1 MQSTAQRIKELIEA
15 LSMTIYSFSNECGY
29 VGASTIWNIIDK
41 NKKPNKNTIDK
52 ICDRFPQVNREW
64 LITGHGS
71 MFIKTSAKED
81 EELTVTAK
89 QILDRLQPL
98 MPDIPLLKEYMS
110 TLQEF
115 TKHYSHVKKFVND
128 FEVTWQKSINE
139 LEQVKKDIE
148 NIDAK
153 ITTITMMKGYEILEE
168 DEKKLREKNGNG
180 EKK

>member
-1 MQSTAQRIKELIEA
+1 MQSTALRIKKLIEA

-64 LITGHGS
+64 LITGYGS

-89 QILDRLQPL
+89 QVLDRLQPL
-98 MPDIPLLKEYMS
+98 IPDFSLIEKATQTMNDFINNYN
-110 TLQEF
+110 
-115 TKHYSHVKKFVND
+115 HVKEFVNN
-128 FEVTWQKSINE
+128 FEATWQKSLIE
-139 LEQVKKDIE
+139 LEKVKKDIE

-180 EKK
+180 EK

>member
-64 LITGHGS
+64 LITGHGL
-71 MFIKTSAKED
+71 MFIKTSANYD

-89 QILDRLQPL
+89 QVLDRLQPL
-98 MPDIPLLKEYMS
+98 IPDLRLIEKA
-110 TLQEF
+110 
-115 TKHYSHVKKFVND
+115 TKTMNDFIDNYNHVKEFVND
-128 FEVTWQKSINE
+128 FEATWQKSLNE

-168 DEKKLREKNGNG
+168 DEKKQREKNGNG

>member
-52 ICDRFPQVNREW
+52 ICYRFPQVNREW

-89 QILDRLQPL
+89 QVLDRLQPL
-98 MPDIPLLKEYMS
+98 IPDLHLIEKA
-110 TLQEF
+110 
-115 TKHYSHVKKFVND
+115 TKTMNDFIYNYNHVKEFVND
-128 FEVTWQKSINE
+128 FEATWQKSLNE

-168 DEKKLREKNGNG
+168 DEKKQREKNGNG

>member
-1 MQSTAQRIKELIEA
+1 MQSTALRIKKLIEA

-64 LITGHGS
+64 LITGYGS

-89 QILDRLQPL
+89 QVLDRLQPL
-98 MPDIPLLKEYMS
+98 IPDFSLIEKATQTMNDFINNYN
-110 TLQEF
+110 
-115 TKHYSHVKKFVND
+115 HVKEFVNNL
-128 FEVTWQKSINE
+128 EATWQKSLIG
-139 LEQVKKDIE
+139 LEKVKKDIE

-180 EKK
+180 EK

>member
-1 MQSTAQRIKELIEA
+1 MKSTAQRIKELIEA

-71 MFIKTSAKED
+71 MFVKTSSKED

-98 MPDIPLLKEYMS
+98 MPDISLLKEYMS

-115 TKHYSHVKKFVND
+115 TQNYSHVKKFVND
-128 FEVTWQKSINE
+128 FEVTWQKSSNE
-139 LEQVKKDIE
+139 LEQVQKDIE

-168 DEKKLREKNGNG
+168 DEKKMRQKNGSG
-180 EKK
+180 EEK

>member
-41 NKKPNKNTIDK
+41 NKKPNKNTSDK
-52 ICDRFPQVNREW
+52 ICYRFPQVNREW

-89 QILDRLQPL
+89 QVLDRLQPL
-98 MPDIPLLKEYMS
+98 IPDLHLIEKA
-110 TLQEF
+110 
-115 TKHYSHVKKFVND
+115 TKTMND
-128 FEVTWQKSINE
+128 FIYNYNRYVFRAAASALCQGRLRGSG
-139 LEQVKKDIE
+139 
-148 NIDAK
+148 
-153 ITTITMMKGYEILEE
+153 GYAGVVSVCCLC
-168 DEKKLREKNGNG
+168 
-180 EKK
+180 